1 MTEGDPAKLSR
12 QVTSRNRG
20 VRLAIFAVVVS
31 ASSCMLI
38 DALIYMPWRGSSP
51 PPTGV
56 EDRTITTSD
65 GVRLHA
71 FYAPPSPD
79 APVLVWSHGNAGN
92 ITLRADVLQ
101 VFAAAGLGVLA
112 YDYRGYGASEGRP
125 NESGL
130 YLDAEA
136 AYDSLRAAGIGPER
150 IVCFGESLGG
160 GVTVEL
166 ARRRPCAA
174 VVLLSTFTSLN
185 DVARHH
191 YGHLARVLTSRFP
204 SLERIAEI
212 RVPLLAVHGD
222 EDEVVPY
229 ELGERLFA
237 AANEPKR
244 FVRVPGGT
252 HNDVFDHP
260 IVIDAVTEFS
270 TRAVRR

>member
-1 MTEGDPAKLSR
+1 
-12 QVTSRNRG
+12 
-20 VRLAIFAVVVS
+20 
-31 ASSCMLI
+31 MLI
-38 DALIYMPWRGSSP
+38 DALIYMPWKGASP
-51 PPTGV
+51 PPKGV
-56 EDRTITTSD
+56 EERAITTTD

-71 FYAPPSPD
+71 FYAPPPPD
-79 APVLVWSHGNAGN
+79 GPVLVWSHGNAGN
-92 ITLRADVLQ
+92 ITIRADVLEML
-101 VFAAAGLGVLA
+101 AGAGLGVLA

-125 NESGL
+125 NEQGL

-136 AYDSLRAAGIGPER
+136 AYDSVRAAGVPAER

-185 DVARHH
+185 EVARHH
-191 YGHLARVLTSRFP
+191 YGPLAHVLMTRFP
-204 SLERIAEI
+204 SLERIADV
-212 RVPLLAVHGD
+212 RVPLLAIHGD
-222 EDEVVPY
+222 RDEVVPY

-244 FVRVPGGT
+244 FVRVPGAT

-260 IVIDAVTEFS
+260 IVIQEIAEFS
-270 TRAVRR
+270 TRSLRR